1 MALHQQAADE
11 VGSIPLGGAGVEGW
25 GEVLGGRG
33 GYEGMLLVY
42 YGIAVVPN
50 ILVLAGLIY
59 LGGFNNYNSSYVP
72 HRMSA
77 KVLFGLCMVFGIL
90 IT

>member
-1 MALHQQAADE
+1 MSSGTTCSAERAKKHWGRCWE
-11 VGSIPLGGAGVEGW
+11 GLGGYGS
-25 GEVLGGRG
+25 
-33 GYEGMLLVY
+33 MLLVY